1 MLKQPYRLYVE
12 RNDPNKNM
20 ARFYALAIEPTLF
33 QVPCLIRRWGRI
45 GTIGQTKIHH
55 FEREEDAVS
64 LFLDLLRA
72 KRARGYK
79 TKAVNQSLGHPAGEH
94 TQ

>member
-33 QVPCLIRRWGRI
+33 QAPCLIRRWGRI

-79 TKAVNQSLGHPAGEH
+79 TKSVNQSPVHSVSDHA
-94 TQ
+94 Q

>member
-12 RNDPNKNM
+12 RSDPNKNM

-33 QVPCLIRRWGRI
+33 QAPCLIRRWGRI

-79 TKAVNQSLGHPAGEH
+79 TRPVSQSRVHSVSDHA
-94 TQ
+94 Q

>member
-12 RNDPNKNM
+12 RNDLSKNM

-33 QVPCLIRRWGRI
+33 QTPCLIRKWGRI
-45 GTIGQTKIHH
+45 GTIGQTKTHH
-55 FEREEDAVS
+55 FEREDEAVT

-72 KRARGYK
+72 KRARGYR
-79 TKAVNQSLGHPAGEH
+79 TKPVNQSRGHPAGEH
-94 TQ
+94 AQ

>member
-12 RNDPNKNM
+12 RNDLSRNM

-33 QVPCLIRRWGRI
+33 QAPCLIRQWGRI

-64 LFLDLLRA
+64 LFLILLRA
-72 KRARGYK
+72 KRARGYR
-79 TKAVNQSLGHPAGEH
+79 TRPVNPSRVHCAGDH
-94 TQ
+94 AQ